1 MTLTKKRKEEVIEKY
16 GLAKTD
22 TGSSNVQVAL
32 LTERINEITDHL
44 KKHKKDHNSRRA
56 LLKLVG
62 QRRKILNYMKRTKL
76 DDYTKMVESL
86 NLRK

>member
-1 MTLTKKRKEEVIEKY
+1 MTLARKIKEDVIEKY
-16 GLAKTD
+16 GLNKQD
-22 TGSSNVQVAL
+22 TGSTNVQVAL

-62 QRRKILNYMKRTKL
+62 QRRKILNYMKRTKI
-76 DDYTKMVESL
+76 DDYKKMVVSL
-86 NLRK
+86 HLRK